1 MTIKVKE
8 FIGDIMEQLISLLFK
23 EDREELMNKIA
34 AQFQI
39 KIKDLN
45 QKKQPMHIEMVRDNF
60 NHILSALKVYEQKQ
74 QVLEENIKSLQVLN
88 AEMEKEKQ

>member
-1 MTIKVKE
+1 
-8 FIGDIMEQLISLLFK
+8 
-23 EDREELMNKIA
+23 
-34 AQFQI
+34 
-39 KIKDLN
+39 
-45 QKKQPMHIEMVRDNF
+45 MHIEMVRDNF